1 MRIIFHLKKGFYD
14 FLNNLFFRSERH
26 SSRRPRVVVVR
37 ENFNTDFQYEFSIRV
52 FNTRLFDQMQVQHS
66 KQRKKYLRLDEEAWG
81 HVTAFVDAYFRQREN
96 AAKATYAI
104 LFRDISQQ
112 YPHIVLGEHAFKKK
126 VASIEELKRRAGI
139 QIRTN
144 DLTKEYRS
152 KLKDIFLQDLIGLPL
167 NRFECIRLG
176 ELTQR
181 AHERNPDLKINE
193 IN

>member
-1 MRIIFHLKKGFYD
+1 
-14 FLNNLFFRSERH
+14 
-26 SSRRPRVVVVR
+26 
-37 ENFNTDFQYEFSIRV
+37 
-52 FNTRLFDQMQVQHS
+52 MQVQHS

-96 AAKATYAI
+96 AVKATYAI

-152 KLKDIFLQDLIGLPL
+152 KLKVSERYISS
-167 NRFECIRLG
+167 RLDWP
-176 ELTQR
+176 
-181 AHERNPDLKINE
+181 APK
-193 IN
+193 